1 MGVGNIPA
9 SIDTVS
15 EILLDIDQRKEFD
28 DMLDEIEVLSEYRDF
43 MSFEIYITFK
53 RILIVS
59 PRDFCWA
66 GSHIRF
72 KNGVQIF
79 PVTSVEKQEKPVVK
93 NFVRADLHIGGWI
106 LVPTDDNNTMAYYYN
121 RADMKGSIPAFIMKQ
136 GASIQALMIAKLRD
150 YVIKK
155 EGSKK

>member
-1 MGVGNIPA
+1 LFKEIDGPYNRLKTQKDIQIFTRDNGKNGQSVMGVGNIPA

-59 PRDFCWA
+59 PRDFC
-66 GSHIRF
+66 
-72 KNGVQIF
+72 
-79 PVTSVEKQEKPVVK
+79 
-93 NFVRADLHIGGWI
+93 
-106 LVPTDDNNTMAYYYN
+106 
-121 RADMKGSIPAFIMKQ
+121 
-136 GASIQALMIAKLRD
+136 
-150 YVIKK
+150 
-155 EGSKK
+155 